1 METIPLAVIV
11 HASAAFLVLLIGPI
25 NIFRPRRD
33 ALHRMLGRTW
43 VGLMYLTCGSSFF
56 FGLEDGFTFLHGLSV
71 FTTVTVTLGVWM
83 ITRGNKRGH
92 IGNMVGSYVG
102 TLIAFGFAAFVPT
115 RLIWTTAVTN
125 PVALA
130 AFAAA
135 LALIAAA
142 WVAVLRA
149 RLGCQRRAP
158 SASAG
163 VPVAGSEAAPEA
175 GT

>member
-11 HASAAFLVLLIGPI
+11 HASAAFLVLIIGPV

-33 ALHRMLGRTW
+33 AVHRVLGRTW

-71 FTTVTVTLGVWM
+71 FTTVSVTLGVWM
-83 ITRGNKRGH
+83 IVRGSRRGH
-92 IGNMVGSYVG
+92 IGNMVGSYIG

-115 RLIWTTAVTN
+115 RLIWTTAVTS

-130 AFAAA
+130 AFAGA
-135 LALIAAA
+135 LALIAGA
-142 WVAVLRA
+142 WFAVLKA
-149 RLGCQRRAP
+149 RLG
-158 SASAG
+158 G
-163 VPVAGSEAAPEA
+163 GDGSKSKKKGIAEGPRHR
-175 GT
+175 

>member
-11 HASAAFLVLLIGPI
+11 HASAAFLVLIIGPV

-33 ALHRMLGRTW
+33 AVHRVLGRTW

-83 ITRGNKRGH
+83 IVSGSRRGH
-92 IGNMVGSYVG
+92 IGNMVGSYIG

-115 RLIWTTAVTN
+115 RLIWTTAVTS

-130 AFAAA
+130 AFAGA
-135 LALIAAA
+135 LALIAGA
-142 WVAVLRA
+142 WFAVLKA
-149 RLGCQRRAP
+149 RLG
-158 SASAG
+158 SG
-163 VPVAGSEAAPEA
+163 GGKGSRKGIAEGLANQ
-175 GT
+175 

>member
-1 METIPLAVIV
+1 METIPLAVVV
-11 HASAAFLVLLIGPI
+11 HASAAFLVLIIGPV

-33 ALHRMLGRTW
+33 AVHRVLGRTW

-83 ITRGNKRGH
+83 IVSGSRRGH
-92 IGNMVGSYVG
+92 IGNMVGSYIG

-115 RLIWTTAVTN
+115 RLIWTTAVTS

-130 AFAAA
+130 AFAGA
-135 LALIAAA
+135 LALIAGA
-142 WVAVLRA
+142 WFAVLKA
-149 RLGCQRRAP
+149 RLGSGGGKGSRKGIAEGPRQ
-158 SASAG
+158 
-163 VPVAGSEAAPEA
+163 PVG
-175 GT
+175 